1 MMVTVGSLMNDLIG
15 SQLLISIVY
24 SGWFSQV
31 LKDYACS
38 QLLLRHRILCSD
50 SVSAYCFCVSLS
62 SLVVSVLRIFR
73 NLLDTC

>member
-1 MMVTVGSLMNDLIG
+1 MVTVGSLMNDLIG

-31 LKDYACS
+31 HKDYACS

-50 SVSAYCFCVSLS
+50 SVSAYCFSVSF
-62 SLVVSVLRIFR
+62 VVSVLRIFR
-73 NLLDTC
+73 YLLDTC